1 MFPSPDGRGQGE
13 GSKIAGGEVGEGAAA
28 PNHIP
33 LSRRERAG

>member
-13 GSKIAGGEVGEGAAA
+13 GSKTVAGEGAGA